1 MRAAGWLLLGVG
13 LGLVAGYLATQA
25 WDSPAVVWS
34 GVGVLVPASVLLG
47 LSRGPARPQPPD

>member
-1 MRAAGWLLLGVG
+1 MRAAGLVLLGAG

-34 GVGVLVPASVLLG
+34 GVGVLLLSSVLLG